1 MAIRF
6 IFFVMDVC
14 IGPVVENVST
24 LCHLDIGN
32 TTPPREFYWMAI
44 IAVVGE
50 KIDLTHIKNF
60 DVRFR
65 NN

>member
-1 MAIRF
+1 
-6 IFFVMDVC
+6 MDVC

-50 KIDLTHIKNF
+50 KIDLTHKKNF
-60 DVRFR
+60 DARFR